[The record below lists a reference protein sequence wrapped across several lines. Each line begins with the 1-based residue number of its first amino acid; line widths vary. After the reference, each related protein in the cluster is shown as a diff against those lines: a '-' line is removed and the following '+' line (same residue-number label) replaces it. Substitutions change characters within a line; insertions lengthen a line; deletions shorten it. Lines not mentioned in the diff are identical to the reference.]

1 MKDEK
6 PKVIIKF
13 EPAPNFEE
21 EFLEFVEE
29 VLSWDRNPKKNEKAK
44 NQQSKNARK
53 NHVERGKK
61 ENERTKAF

>member
-13 EPAPNFEE
+13 EPNPNFEE

-29 VLSWDRNPKKNEKAK
+29 VLSWKENSNKNEKAE
-44 NQQSKNARK
+44 NQQ
-53 NHVERGKK
+53 
-61 ENERTKAF
+61 

>member
-29 VLSWDRNPKKNEKAK
+29 VLSWERNPNENEKAK

-53 NHVERGKK
+53 NNVEK
-61 ENERTKAF
+61 

>member
-13 EPAPNFEE
+13 EPNPNFEE

-29 VLSWDRNPKKNEKAK
+29 VLSWKENSNENEKAE

-53 NHVERGKK
+53 NNVEK
-61 ENERTKAF
+61 

>member
-13 EPAPNFEE
+13 EPNPNFEE

-29 VLSWDRNPKKNEKAK
+29 VLSWKENSNENKKAE

-53 NHVERGKK
+53 NNVEK
-61 ENERTKAF
+61 